1 VAIVGSSCWY
11 ASISA
16 ENETY
21 TYTQD
26 VEMGPSSVWCTAALS
41 SFGTTGAVISAGFSQ
56 YRTRNPTTGVDRVV
70 SLSSLGVPSFYA
82 TNCDSVTLMAWV
94 NDFNGGSSAQPLF
107 NIYYLG

>member
-1 VAIVGSSCWY
+1 MRLFRPKTKLTLTLRTSRWAP
-11 ASISA
+11 AR
-16 ENETY
+16 
-21 TYTQD
+21 
-26 VEMGPSSVWCTAALS
+26 CTAALS